1 MDSLLNLLN
10 EYELFNNIFPGIIFF
25 YFSRLQNYIPNFDK
39 IDIYEKLFLYYFI
52 GLIISR
58 IGSLFLEGFFL
69 KLEIIKFA
77 DYSKFLKA
85 EEKDS
90 KIHILVLVNNM
101 YRSFCIVFL
110 FSFFLLIYKNDFLFY
125 TLLPRLLIILF
136 LFILF
141 VYSYRKQTEY
151 IRKRVENLQNWLL
164 HYKLKLFN
172 L

>member
-1 MDSLLNLLN
+1 MDSLLSLLN
-10 EYELFNNIFPGIIFF
+10 EYELFNNIFPRIIFL
-25 YFSRLQNYIPNFDK
+25 YFSNLQNDTPILDK

-52 GLIISR
+52 GLIIGR
-58 IGSLFLEGFFL
+58 IGSLFLEPLFK

-90 KIHILVLVNNM
+90 KIHMLVLVNNM
-101 YRSFCIVFL
+101 YRSFCVVFL
-110 FSFFLLIYKNDFLFY
+110 FSFFWLIYKNDFLFS

-136 LFILF
+136 LFFLF

-151 IRKRVENLQNWLL
+151 IRKRVEN
-164 HYKLKLFN
+164 
-172 L
+172 

>member
-1 MDSLLNLLN
+1 MDSLLSLLN
-10 EYELFNNIFPGIIFF
+10 EYELFNNIFPGIIFL
-25 YFSRLQNYIPNFDK
+25 YFSNLQNYIPILNK

-58 IGSLFLEGFFL
+58 ISSLFLEPLFK

-90 KIHILVLVNNM
+90 KIHMLVLVNNM
-101 YRSFCIVFL
+101 YRSFCVVFL
-110 FSFFLLIYKNDFLFY
+110 FSFFWLIYKNDFLFS

-136 LFILF
+136 LFFLF
-141 VYSYRKQTEY
+141 VYSYKKQTEY
-151 IRKRVENLQNWLL
+151 IKKRVEN
-164 HYKLKLFN
+164 
-172 L
+172 